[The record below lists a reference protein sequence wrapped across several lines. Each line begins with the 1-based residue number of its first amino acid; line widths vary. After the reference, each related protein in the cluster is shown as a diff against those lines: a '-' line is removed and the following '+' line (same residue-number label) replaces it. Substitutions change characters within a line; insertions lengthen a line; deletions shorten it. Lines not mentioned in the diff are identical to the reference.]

1 LRLGGLPEVHQP
13 SIEAR
18 RLRTELSVRRQLVR
32 QRTGSINQA
41 RGLLRGWGVR
51 LPARFFQARGG
62 WKDLEAKKLPEYLR
76 PLLETMKG
84 VYEQLTR
91 AIRQVEATLNTSVAN
106 AVTGPMGIMR
116 KKVNWVL
123 DVDIRDFFG
132 SISHEWMVKFLQHRI
147 ADRRILR
154 LIGTYVFGAGTT
166 QQVELTADL
175 NMYANNKMYT
185 HPPQLNWTRK
195 GTMTRPL
202 FHLGD
207 RTFYPAGAPSVRIR
221 FTEQDG
227 TVLMAV
233 SDAELVLTARR
244 KPESK

>member
-1 LRLGGLPEVHQP
+1 
-13 SIEAR
+13 
-18 RLRTELSVRRQLVR
+18 
-32 QRTGSINQA
+32 
-41 RGLLRGWGVR
+41 
-51 LPARFFQARGG
+51 
-62 WKDLEAKKLPEYLR
+62 
-76 PLLETMKG
+76 
-84 VYEQLTR
+84 
-91 AIRQVEATLNTSVAN
+91 
-106 AVTGPMGIMR
+106 
-116 KKVNWVL
+116 
-123 DVDIRDFFG
+123 
-132 SISHEWMVKFLQHRI
+132 MVKFLQHRI

-221 FTEQDG
+221 PNDLRPNLMARKSWHDG
-227 TVLMAV
+227 TLEVWIGSYFSIPV
-233 SDAELVLTARR
+233 REPDPISTIGHELFNYGL
-244 KPESK
+244 